1 MKKVIAAIVALS
13 LVLALCVTGF
23 AAGLLDSNTESA
35 LKTAVH
41 KAFTTTMWKADPDL
55 AEKAVKNLQAAGYSK
70 DVIAYGVTL
79 VQEDSTMS
87 TAIKADKLDMFN
99 AALAAAAETPS
110 PSVTMPATTAPTT
123 APSGGGDGTT
133 SGGGDGT
140 TSGGGSLLPD
150 LTLPNL
156 PDITLPDINFD
167 ELVSASDLIQR
178 LKDAGI
184 PASALQTVVDA
195 LHSAGAIDD
204 TMYNEATNLINAN
217 EPTSESS
224 NEGGIGGF
232 LSGIVDTISGLF
244 GGATSN
250 DNGGDALN
258 DDFGSGTDTPPG
270 DTALISVVAVAAV
283 AGAALLLTKKK
294 K

>member
-1 MKKVIAAIVALS
+1 MKKVIAAILALS
-13 LVLALCVTGF
+13 LVF
-23 AAGLLDSNTESA
+23 AFSLTSFADYLPNEEQHLTTILNTVKGGPGNAAASKA
-35 LKTAVH
+35 QISTLQNKT
-41 KAFTTTMWKADPDL
+41 
-55 AEKAVKNLQAAGYSK
+55 NGYDK
-70 DVIAYGVTL
+70 PVIKYCL
-79 VQEDSTMS
+79 
-87 TAIKADKLDMFN
+87 DKLKANGSIDDTRYAN
-99 AALAAAAETPS
+99 LIAALEAAPDTVNPK
-110 PSVTMPATTAPTT
+110 VTMQPGTDPTATTAAPTTAPTT
-123 APSGGGDGTT
+123 APSGGGTT
-133 SGGGDGT
+133 SG
-140 TSGGGSLLPD
+140 SGSLLPD

-204 TMYNEATNLINAN
+204 DMYNEATNLINAN

-244 GGATSN
+244 GGGT
-250 DNGGDALN
+250 GDAGT
-258 DDFGSGTDTPPG
+258 GSGSSDEFGGSQATG

-294 K
+294 KEDK

>member
-1 MKKVIAAIVALS
+1 MKKVIAAILALS
-13 LVLALCVTGF
+13 LVFALSLTSF
-23 AAGLLDSNTESA
+23 ADYLPDEEQHLTTIYNT
-35 LKTAVH
+35 
-41 KAFTTTMWKADPDL
+41 
-55 AEKAVKNLQAAGYSK
+55 VKNGP
-70 DVIAYGVTL
+70 G
-79 VQEDSTMS
+79 
-87 TAIKADKLDMFN
+87 N
-99 AALAAAAETPS
+99 AALSKAQIKSLQDNGFDKPVIRYCLDKLKANGSIDDTRYTNLITALEAAPDTAKPTI
-110 PSVTMPATTAPTT
+110 TMKPGTDPTATTAAPTT
-123 APSGGGDGTT
+123 SPSGGSGTGTT
-133 SGGGDGT
+133 SG
-140 TSGGGSLLPD
+140 SGSLLPD

-167 ELVSASDLIQR
+167 ELVSAEELIQK

-184 PASALQTVVDA
+184 PASAMQTVVDA

-204 TMYNEATNLINAN
+204 DMYNEATNLINAN

-244 GGATSN
+244 GGGT
-250 DNGGDALN
+250 GDAGT
-258 DDFGSGTDTPPG
+258 GSGSSDEFGGSQATG

-294 K
+294 KEDK

>member
-1 MKKVIAAIVALS
+1 MKKVIAAILALS
-13 LVLALCVTGF
+13 LVFALSLTSF
-23 AAGLLDSNTESA
+23 ADYLPDEEQHLTTIYNT
-35 LKTAVH
+35 
-41 KAFTTTMWKADPDL
+41 
-55 AEKAVKNLQAAGYSK
+55 VKNGP
-70 DVIAYGVTL
+70 G
-79 VQEDSTMS
+79 
-87 TAIKADKLDMFN
+87 N
-99 AALAAAAETPS
+99 AALSKAQIKSLQDNGFDKPVIRYCLDKLKANGSIDDTRYTNLITALEAAPDTAKPTI
-110 PSVTMPATTAPTT
+110 TMKPGTDPTATTAAPTT
-123 APSGGGDGTT
+123 SPSGGSGTGTT
-133 SGGGDGT
+133 SG
-140 TSGGGSLLPD
+140 SGSLLPD

-167 ELVSASDLIQR
+167 EIVSAEELIQK

-184 PASALQTVVDA
+184 PASAMQTVVDA

-204 TMYNEATNLINAN
+204 DMYNEATNLINAN

-244 GGATSN
+244 GGGT
-250 DNGGDALN
+250 GDAGT
-258 DDFGSGTDTPPG
+258 GSGSSDEFGGSQATG

-294 K
+294 KEDK